1 MPKIVLIN
9 PVQDPRWDRFV
20 EDHPFGWVC
29 HLSGWK
35 QALESAFRHMK
46 GYYFALL
53 DDSGERIEAGLP
65 VFHVKSWILGDRL
78 VSIPFATLCDPLV
91 ANASQFLQLAAAVQE
106 LAATLNARWVEVRC
120 LHSGHLIRSPLLD
133 EANFYKL
140 HYLELQGGCEKLLKG
155 FHPKSVRHSIRR
167 AAKNHLQLNCG
178 ETGPVLDLF
187 FSLHMGTR
195 KRLGLPLHPYRWF
208 ESLWRV
214 FAPSGRLK
222 ILAAE
227 KNRTTIGALLL
238 FKFKDRVSIDYSA
251 YDDASADLRPNHF
264 LFWEAIQM
272 ACGEGFK
279 TFDFGRTDP
288 RHRNLME
295 FKARWGTR
303 MMDLPQ
309 FFIPRGHS
317 GLAFQEAASVKH
329 QLLHE
334 VCRYA
339 PSLAQKT
346 IGEFC
351 YRHMG

>member
-1 MPKIVLIN
+1 MARIALID
-9 PVQDPRWDRFV
+9 PVQDARWDRFV
-20 EDHPFGWVC
+20 ESHPFGWVC

-35 QALESAFRHMK
+35 QVLETTFSHMT

-53 DDSGERIEAGLP
+53 DDGGERIEAGLP
-65 VFHVKSWILGDRL
+65 VFHVRSRILGDRL

-91 ANASQFLQLAAAVQE
+91 ANASQFWQLAAAVQE
-106 LAATLNARWVEVRC
+106 LAATLKARSIEVRS
-120 LHSGHLIRSPLLD
+120 LYSAPLIRGHWLD
-133 EANFYKL
+133 ESNFYKL
-140 HYLELQGGCEKLLKG
+140 HYLELQGGCEQLLKG

-167 AAKNHLQLNCG
+167 AAKNQIQLNGG
-178 ETGPVLDLF
+178 EAASVVDRF
-187 FSLHMGTR
+187 FSLHTGTR
-195 KRLGLPLHPYRWF
+195 KRLGLPLHPHRWF
-208 ESLWRV
+208 ESLWQV
-214 FAPSGRLK
+214 FAPSGRLR
-222 ILAAE
+222 ILSAE

-251 YDDASADLRPNHF
+251 YDESFAGLRPNHF

-272 ACGEGFK
+272 ACREGLK

-288 RHRNLME
+288 RHRHLME

-309 FFIPRGHS
+309 FFYPEGRK
-317 GLAFQEAASVKH
+317 GLVFQEAESAKYR
-329 QLLHE
+329 LLHAL
-334 VCRYA
+334 CRHA
-339 PSLAQKT
+339 PGFSQKA

>member
-1 MPKIVLIN
+1 MLKIVLLD

-20 EDHPFGWVC
+20 ESHPFGWVC

-35 QALESAFRHMK
+35 QVLESTFRHMK

-65 VFHVKSWILGDRL
+65 VFHVRSRLLGDRL
-78 VSIPFATLCDPLV
+78 VSVPFATLCDPLV
-91 ANASQFLQLAAAVQE
+91 ANPTQFLQLASAVQE
-106 LAATLNARWVEVRC
+106 LATALKARSIEVRS
-120 LHSGHLIRSPLLD
+120 LYSGHLIRGCWLEESD
-133 EANFYKL
+133 FYKL
-140 HYLELQGGCEKLLKG
+140 HYLELKNGCEDLLKG

-167 AAKNHLQLNCG
+167 AVKNQVQLNGG
-178 ETGPVLDLF
+178 EPGWVLDRF

-195 KRLGLPLHPYRWF
+195 RRLGLPLHPYRWF
-208 ESLWRV
+208 EALWQV

-222 ILAAE
+222 ILTAE
-227 KNRTTIGALLL
+227 KNHTTIGALLL

-251 YDDASADLRPNHF
+251 YDEAFADMRPNHF

-272 ACGEGFK
+272 ACREGFK
-279 TFDFGRTDP
+279 TFDFGRTNP
-288 RHRNLME
+288 HHSSLME

-303 MMDLPQ
+303 IMDLPQ
-309 FFIPRGHS
+309 FFFPKGTKD
-317 GLAFQEAASVKH
+317 LASQEAGSVKYR
-329 QLLHE
+329 LLHAA
-334 VCRYA
+334 CRHA
-339 PSLAQKT
+339 PGFYQKA